1 MISSFFYFF
10 YQKIKEKIKG
20 EKDKEKERNAWSQV
34 EREKKNKASCWR
46 INKVMWPIGLK
57 KKEKNLF
64 IYILLFYGGDNWKGW
79 RQSQVNSRFLKYVF

>member
-1 MISSFFYFF
+1 
-10 YQKIKEKIKG
+10 
-20 EKDKEKERNAWSQV
+20 
-34 EREKKNKASCWR
+34 
-46 INKVMWPIGLK
+46 MWPIGLK